1 MTEPLPAPSPTGVRT
16 AGDRFQWLVAWSACM
31 AALLDS
37 ANGVENPIVSVGVE
51 VDGAGNLD
59 DVVLYRMRPPNTY
72 TQVKYTVD
80 SSTPANLA
88 YLSAPSSSGGRSIL
102 AKVADT
108 WRQLTSSGEPVQLA
122 IVSNRQTDPS
132 DALLA
137 ARDSRTRRLLPRAAG
152 TSGRVKHARA
162 AWATAAGL
170 SEEEL
175 LRLLAVLDLDLGRD
189 VGHLSDEARY
199 AMAAVGLRGDESG
212 LNAGIDWVA
221 RQVVAGRR
229 RLDLADIQEEIT
241 TAALRIEDTRTIVS
255 IATLLPDPLAD
266 HAAHAI
272 DWVDRFDGDSPYV
285 KRHPK
290 PPATWAELQRDIEA
304 IPSHLRGATKVTV
317 TGSIRLAPAF
327 AVGAA
332 LRMVTG
338 FDVAT
343 VQRGVLWP
351 SDAPSPPP
359 IVPSVIEHAVGLGDD
374 LAVAVEIATP
384 MADDVLAWI
393 RSQSPPVA
401 RLLVLRPAD
410 GPSNSAVDGP
420 AAACAW
426 AEGIRDTVR
435 QAVAGHPRVHL
446 FLATPMGLA
455 LLIGHRWN
463 RVAPTVV
470 YEDLGH
476 LSYEP
481 AFSAVA

>member
-1 MTEPLPAPSPTGVRT
+1 
-16 AGDRFQWLVAWSACM
+16 
-31 AALLDS
+31 
-37 ANGVENPIVSVGVE
+37 
-51 VDGAGNLD
+51 
-59 DVVLYRMRPPNTY
+59 
-72 TQVKYTVD
+72 
-80 SSTPANLA
+80 
-88 YLSAPSSSGGRSIL
+88 
-102 AKVADT
+102 
-108 WRQLTSSGEPVQLA
+108 
-122 IVSNRQTDPS
+122 
-132 DALLA
+132 
-137 ARDSRTRRLLPRAAG
+137 
-152 TSGRVKHARA
+152 
-162 AWATAAGL
+162 
-170 SEEEL
+170 
-175 LRLLAVLDLDLGRD
+175 
-189 VGHLSDEARY
+189 
-199 AMAAVGLRGDESG
+199 VGLRGDESG

-241 TAALRIEDTRTIVS
+241 TEALRIEDTRTIVS

>member
-1 MTEPLPAPSPTGVRT
+1 
-16 AGDRFQWLVAWSACM
+16 M

-152 TSGRVKHARA
+152 TTGRVKHARA

-241 TAALRIEDTRTIVS
+241 TEALRIEDTRTIVS

-304 IPSHLRGATKVTV
+304 IPSHLPRRHEGDSHGEHPARPRLRRRGGTSD
-317 TGSIRLAPAF
+317 GHGFRRRYR
-327 AVGAA
+327 AA
-332 LRMVTG
+332 R
-338 FDVAT
+338 
-343 VQRGVLWP
+343 RP
-351 SDAPSPPP
+351 
-359 IVPSVIEHAVGLGDD
+359 
-374 LAVAVEIATP
+374 LAVRRTIAT
-384 MADDVLAWI
+384 AD
-393 RSQSPPVA
+393 RSQRDRACGWPG
-401 RLLVLRPAD
+401 RRPRRRR
-410 GPSNSAVDGP
+410 
-420 AAACAW
+420 
-426 AEGIRDTVR
+426 RDR
-435 QAVAGHPRVHL
+435 
-446 FLATPMGLA
+446 
-455 LLIGHRWN
+455 
-463 RVAPTVV
+463 
-470 YEDLGH
+470 
-476 LSYEP
+476 
-481 AFSAVA
+481 